1 MRARRRE
8 FTAQFYRGNR
18 LRFALAALSTLLM
31 ALLNLALAWL
41 LQQMLDSVSGVPGAM
56 GLTELALLS
65 AAAVALVPAVK
76 ALELCS
82 KPQFLRRAM
91 EQYRCFAFQ
100 RLTQKSIA
108 AFGTENTALY
118 LSALSNDAATIEKS
132 WLETQFDLIL
142 NAVSFAGALAM
153 MLAYSPAMTL
163 ISCAFF
169 LLPAGAALAAG
180 GRAERAEA
188 RVSERSSAFVA
199 ALKDCLSG
207 FSVMKSFKAEAAIC
221 GLFAGSCGE
230 MERAKC
236 EKRRLMTVI
245 GTLAGAAGVTAQLGT
260 FLAGAWLALSGRGIT
275 PGVLIVFIDLT
286 ASIINPIR
294 QLPEQLAA
302 RRAAA
307 ALIDRLAAALGENVR
322 DEGGGLVGRL
332 ERGIELEGLS
342 FSYGPGGEA
351 LSGLDFRFEAGR
363 SYAVVGA
370 SGSGKSTLLALLMA
384 GHGGYSGQIRYD
396 GRELRSLSA
405 ASVYDAVSIIQQDV
419 FIFNA
424 SIRDNVTM
432 FLDFSDEEVERAL
445 RLSGLSELIAGRGA
459 DYLCGENGAGLSGGE
474 KQRVSIARSL
484 LKRSQV
490 LLVDEATAALDPAA
504 AFQVSSAILGL
515 EGMTRIVVTHDLE
528 PGLLGRYDCILA
540 MKGGRIAEYG
550 SFAELMERRGC
561 FYSLFT
567 LSR

>member
-207 FSVMKSFKAEAAIC
+207 FPVMKSFKAEAAIC

-370 SGSGKSTLLALLMA
+370 SGNGKSTLLALLMA
-384 GHGGYSGQIRYD
+384 GH
-396 GRELRSLSA
+396 
-405 ASVYDAVSIIQQDV
+405 
-419 FIFNA
+419 
-424 SIRDNVTM
+424 
-432 FLDFSDEEVERAL
+432 
-445 RLSGLSELIAGRGA
+445 GA